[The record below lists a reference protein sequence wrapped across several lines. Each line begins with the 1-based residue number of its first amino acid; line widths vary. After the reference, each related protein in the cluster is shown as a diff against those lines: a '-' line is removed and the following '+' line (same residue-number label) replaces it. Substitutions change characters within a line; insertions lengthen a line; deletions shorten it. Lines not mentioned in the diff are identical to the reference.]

1 MKEFLKKH
9 SSLIQAILFIVIGVI
24 VFFVFK
30 LPCPSQY
37 LFGVSCPG
45 CGMTRAFLAAFSG
58 DIARSFMMH
67 PFWIALI
74 PCVVVGFILHLKK
87 KEKAFY
93 IFTVSAIVVYIGVWV
108 VRLIMG
114 DPVVQFNLE
123 SGAIYRLF
131 VWAWTQLSHLLSFQF
146 IKHKLGFIGE
156 APRRKYR
163 LPPRGKLSRQRLM
176 RGYCIKVL
184 PLIRNQSL
192 LANSA

>member
-9 SSLIQAILFIVIGVI
+9 SSLIQAILFVVVGVT

-45 CGMTRAFLAAFSG
+45 CGITRAFLAVFSG
-58 DIARSFMMH
+58 DIALAFKMH

-74 PCVVVGFILHLKK
+74 PCVVVGFILHFTK

-93 IFTVSAIVVYIGVWV
+93 IFTVSALVVYIGVWI
-108 VRLIMG
+108 VRLILG
-114 DPVVQFNLE
+114 DSVVAFNLE

-131 VWAWTQLSHLLSFQF
+131 VWISEQITGIL
-146 IKHKLGFIGE
+146 
-156 APRRKYR
+156 
-163 LPPRGKLSRQRLM
+163 
-176 RGYCIKVL
+176 
-184 PLIRNQSL
+184 NT
-192 LANSA
+192 

>member
-1 MKEFLKKH
+1 MKEFWKKYG
-9 SSLIQAILFIVIGVI
+9 SYVPALLFILGGILI
-24 VFFVFK
+24 FFIFK
-30 LPCPSQY
+30 IPCLSQL
-37 LFGVSCPG
+37 LFGMSCPG
-45 CGMTRAFLAAFSG
+45 CGLTRAFLAVLSG
-58 DIARSFMMH
+58 DIALSFKMH

-131 VWAWTQLSHLLSFQF
+131 VWAWTQLSHLLSF
-146 IKHKLGFIGE
+146 
-156 APRRKYR
+156 
-163 LPPRGKLSRQRLM
+163 
-176 RGYCIKVL
+176 
-184 PLIRNQSL
+184 
-192 LANSA
+192 